1 MLKGA
6 LKNISSTR
14 KDLRGF
20 GLVIGAALAAIGAL
34 LWWKEWPH
42 WWTLV
47 AAGGLSALLALA
59 FPMALKPLQIP
70 WMLLA
75 LALGFVVSRILL
87 GVLYFLV
94 LTPMGLIGRL
104 LGKRFLDERIDRGAE
119 SCWRVRDSGG
129 ERRERLERQF

>member
-20 GLVIGAALAAIGAL
+20 GLVIGVALEAIGAF

-47 AAGGLSALLALA
+47 AAGGLTSLLALVLPA
-59 FPMALKPLQIP
+59 ALKPLQIP

-87 GVLYFLV
+87 SVLFYLV

-104 LGKRFLDERIDRGAE
+104 LGKRFLDERIDRRAE
-119 SCWRVRDSGG
+119 SYWRVRDAEGD
-129 ERRERLERQF
+129 RRERLERQF